1 MYFISSN
8 NFLLFLLLKSVF
20 LLGGKKNCS
29 PFLAR
34 TKVIWPWSWTLKLS
48 GWWRVLG
55 AGQTF
60 SVPVRPQLRASC
72 RTVSCPFFFFFFWPA
87 LSHAHITTLL
97 SVCHKDHV
105 LVFNSHCW
113 FNNVRT
119 FCDVWLLWSSFQK
132 SSDCSTLVKFHF
144 SLLELL
150 CMKQNLKTKF

>member
-72 RTVSCPFFFFFFWPA
+72 RTVSCPFFFFFFDQLCLMPIS
-87 LSHAHITTLL
+87 LPFCL
-97 SVCHKDHV
+97 SVIKIM
-105 LVFNSHCW
+105 FW
-113 FNNVRT
+113 
-119 FCDVWLLWSSFQK
+119 
-132 SSDCSTLVKFHF
+132 CSTLIAGLIMSGLSAMCDFYEAAFRRVQTVVHWLNFI
-144 SLLELL
+144 SLY
-150 CMKQNLKTKF
+150 